1 MANRIYRGPL
11 CYPFTSRNLPV
22 AGAYLPGILV
32 LKSETALTMAVAADM
47 TKRLLVLANIEFAA
61 QDVNTAYASGDTG
74 VAIEINP
81 NDQVQ
86 CRFAAGT
93 YAYGAALTVGALGRL
108 VAATT
113 GNTIIAYY
121 DQTGAT
127 LAAGALGDV
136 IIANGTIAS

>member
-11 CYPFTSRNLPV
+11 NKPFTSRNLPV

-32 LKSETALTMAVAADM
+32 ITSGAALTMAVAADM
-47 TKRLLVLANIEFAA
+47 TKRLLVLANVDFAA
-61 QDVNTAYASGDTG
+61 QDVNTAYTNGDTG
-74 VAIEINP
+74 IAIELNP

-93 YAYGAALTVGALGRL
+93 YAYGAALTVGALGR
-108 VAATT
+108 VIAAAT
-113 GNTIIAYY
+113 GDTIIGYY

-127 LAAGALGDV
+127 LAAGDLGDV
-136 IIANGTIAS
+136 IIANGTISA